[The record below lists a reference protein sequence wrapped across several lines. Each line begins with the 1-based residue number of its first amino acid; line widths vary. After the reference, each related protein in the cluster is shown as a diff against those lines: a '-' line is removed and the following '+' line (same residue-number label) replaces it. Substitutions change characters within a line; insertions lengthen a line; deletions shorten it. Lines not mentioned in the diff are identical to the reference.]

1 MNRALFLFR
10 NGRIDDIF
18 SVDAAHDDRTRG
30 PRPRNIRNGQRHGR
44 TDHGEGFGSDVGID
58 GKRGGD
64 YDDVVEDSLR
74 EKGTDRTVDEA
85 RDEDSFIGSASLS
98 LFEAA
103 GNFSDREH
111 FFFIIDGQGEEIH
124 SLSGLFRHTDGDVH
138 HRFAAADKAG
148 AVGLFGIFSDFYG
161 QFSARVVRFEN
172 PVIV

>member
-1 MNRALFLFR
+1 M
-10 NGRIDDIF
+10 
-18 SVDAAHDDRTRG
+18 S
-30 PRPRNIRNGQRHGR
+30 
-44 TDHGEGFGSDVGID
+44 GSTER
-58 GKRGGD
+58 RGGD